1 MSAQPGAAP
10 KSPPRVPT
18 TPVSQR
24 PPSASQPSQSLRSS
38 PMIKTPL
45 QQAVKGLRRLLSPSA
60 QQSTP
65 KYLCAEAEED
75 QPVAPAGEAP
85 GGPRDTEQLSQRW
98 AASRG
103 GPLPFAEWTLDH
115 YMHRPES
122 ERAAFWHH
130 PGPARAA
137 MADAIRELPEGH
149 RTRVQA
155 DERGWVPEII

>member
-1 MSAQPGAAP
+1 
-10 KSPPRVPT
+10 
-18 TPVSQR
+18 
-24 PPSASQPSQSLRSS
+24 
-38 PMIKTPL
+38 MIKTPL

-60 QQSTP
+60 PQSTP

-75 QPVAPAGEAP
+75 QQASPTGGAS
-85 GGPRDTEQLSQRW
+85 GGPSNAEQLSQGR

-103 GPLPFAEWTLDH
+103 GPLPFSEWTLDH

-122 ERAAFWHH
+122 ERAAFWKQ